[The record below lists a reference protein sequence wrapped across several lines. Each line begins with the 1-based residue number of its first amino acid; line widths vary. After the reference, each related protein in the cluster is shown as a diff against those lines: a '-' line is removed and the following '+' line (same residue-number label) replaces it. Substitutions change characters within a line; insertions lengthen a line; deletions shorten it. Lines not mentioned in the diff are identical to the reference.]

1 MPIHTLPGELERLHP
16 DHPLLIP
23 TILPFSYTP
32 IPVPP
37 LLLFTACFANLII
50 PFFVIQRMSAKNI
63 IVGEIRTILLRLRQN
78 NRWGQEAI
86 VDVGF
91 VSPILSSTVATRR
104 SPI

>member
-1 MPIHTLPGELERLHP
+1 MSCVECGVFFVEDTLCCALLGIECDDGI

-50 PFFVIQRMSAKNI
+50 PFFVIPTH
-63 IVGEIRTILLRLRQN
+63 VGEEYY
-78 NRWGQEAI
+78 RWRDSNDLVA
-86 VDVGF
+86 
-91 VSPILSSTVATRR
+91 SSAE
-104 SPI
+104 

>member
-50 PFFVIQRMSAKNI
+50 PFFVIPTH
-63 IVGEIRTILLRLRQN
+63 VGEEYY
-78 NRWGQEAI
+78 RWRDSTDLVA
-86 VDVGF
+86 
-91 VSPILSSTVATRR
+91 SSAE
-104 SPI
+104 